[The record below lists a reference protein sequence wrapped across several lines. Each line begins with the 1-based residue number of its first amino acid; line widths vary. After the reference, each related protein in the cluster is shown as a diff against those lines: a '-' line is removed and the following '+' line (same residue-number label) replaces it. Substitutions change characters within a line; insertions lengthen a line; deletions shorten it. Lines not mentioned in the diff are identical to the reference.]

1 MVEPSFTPR
10 AGDNRRFRSL
20 NKSQST
26 SRGDCSLP
34 SAARLARQAS
44 WRQGLAQVGSYLGVC
59 LVVAGSAFVAKRM
72 QPGPVLMALDE
83 PPVRL
88 VLATNDE
95 SAAPASAALNLPAD
109 TSADFPRDP
118 LAITASDPVDWPN
131 LAAAPE
137 LPVLPEGAVDIV
149 TPARGYQR
157 YFDGRP
163 IKPVKTIWMTVTAYS
178 PDHRSCPG
186 TDDGITATNH
196 SVWTN
201 AMRMVAADTNL
212 LPFGSLV
219 SVPGYAEGDVV
230 PVLDRGGAIKGKRLD
245 VLYATHEIAR
255 VWGRRKIPVTV
266 WGYADGKGSSPR
278 GVKH

>member
-1 MVEPSFTPR
+1 M
-10 AGDNRRFRSL
+10 

-26 SRGDCSLP
+26 SRGDRSNF
-34 SAARLARQAS
+34 SAARLARQAG
-44 WRQGLAQVGSYLGVC
+44 WRQGLAQVGSFLGVC
-59 LVVAGSAFVAKRM
+59 IVVAASAFVAKRM

-88 VLATNDE
+88 VLATND
-95 SAAPASAALNLPAD
+95 D
-109 TSADFPRDP
+109 TSASMSAPTAASSTADASPEFPRDP
-118 LAITASDPVDWPN
+118 LAITPTDPPDWPN

-137 LPVLPEGAVDIV
+137 APVLPEGAVDIL
-149 TPARGYQR
+149 TPARGFQR

-201 AMRMVAADTNL
+201 AMRMVAADTTL